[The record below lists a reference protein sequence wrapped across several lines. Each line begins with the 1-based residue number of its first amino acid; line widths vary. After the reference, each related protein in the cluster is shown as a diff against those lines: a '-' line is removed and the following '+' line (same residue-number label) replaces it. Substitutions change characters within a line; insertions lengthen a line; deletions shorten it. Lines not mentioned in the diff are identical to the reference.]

1 MALDH
6 VSIGVRDVARAK
18 AFYDAVL
25 APLGMTPVMPL
36 KLPSGELVSVGY
48 GDASGKPVFWINL
61 PLNRD
66 APSAGNGVHL
76 AFAAQSRAAV
86 DAFYIA
92 AVEHGGHDD
101 GSPGLRTEYHPDYY
115 GAFVRDLDGNKI
127 EAVRHGP

>member
-1 MALDH
+1 MSLDH

-25 APLGMTPVMPL
+25 APLGMTPVMPV
-36 KLPSGELVSVGY
+36 KLPNGELVSVGY
-48 GDASGKPVFWINL
+48 GDAGGRPVFWIGL
-61 PLNRD
+61 PLNRG

-76 AFAAQSRAAV
+76 AFAAPSRAAV

-115 GAFVRDLDGNKI
+115 GAFVRDLDGN
-127 EAVRHGP
+127 

>member
-1 MALDH
+1 MPLDH
-6 VSIGVRDVARAK
+6 VSIGVSDVARAK

-25 APLGMTPVMPL
+25 APLGMTAVMPTR
-36 KLPSGELVSVGY
+36 LPSGELVSVGY
-48 GDASGKPVFWINL
+48 GDASGKPVFWIGL
-61 PLNRD
+61 PLNRG

-76 AFAAQSRAAV
+76 AFAAPSRAAV

-101 GSPGLRTEYHPDYY
+101 GSPGLRSEYHPDYY

-127 EAVRHGP
+127 EAVRHGT